1 MGDVLLGQHL
11 AHIGAAGG
19 VADHGGA
26 AADEGDGLV
35 ACHLQTLHQGQGH
48 EVAGSQTVG
57 GAVKA
62 DVEGGLAVFD
72 EVDDLVIGD
81 LSHEA
86 AGLEFF
92 VQSHKKFPPV
102 CRAEGKIKRP
112 LPK

>member
-1 MGDVLLGQHL
+1 MV
-11 AHIGAAGG
+11 
-19 VADHGGA
+19 VP

-48 EVAGSQTVG
+48 EVAGSQAVG

-62 DVEGGLAVFD
+62 DVEGGLAVVD

-86 AGLEFF
+86 AGLSSSYR
-92 VQSHKKFPPV
+92 VINISS
-102 CRAEGKIKRP
+102 CLSGRGKIKHP